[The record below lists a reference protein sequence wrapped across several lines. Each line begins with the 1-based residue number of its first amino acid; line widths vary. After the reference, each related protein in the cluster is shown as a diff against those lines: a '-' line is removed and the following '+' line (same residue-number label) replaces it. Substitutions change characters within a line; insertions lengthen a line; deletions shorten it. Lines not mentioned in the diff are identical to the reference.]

1 MREAPRPEV
10 RANRVGRSRERAGG
24 LRVEV
29 VLRLCKDIVESEEL
43 LRRGG
48 RVRGG
53 GEGAR
58 TVSGNDCAG
67 GEGGAVVHSAAVE
80 GGEGEE
86 GVGVRGVGGV
96 EEVDSAGGGG
106 VGGEGGGGPP
116 GEGGADEVWHCVVGG
131 GEGGIWG
138 VWGIWGIWG
147 YWVLAYCNAWVGV
160 TFSHH
165 WASVRGH

>member
-1 MREAPRPEV
+1 M
-10 RANRVGRSRERAGG
+10 
-24 LRVEV
+24 EV

-48 RVRGG
+48 RVQGG

-67 GEGGAVVHSAAVE
+67 GEGGAVVHSAAAE

-106 VGGEGGGGPP
+106 VGGEGWGSTRWRRDGRGLALC
-116 GEGGADEVWHCVVGG
+116 GVGG
-131 GEGGIWG
+131 GRGGIWG
-138 VWGIWGIWG
+138 YGDIGGYGG
-147 YWVLAYCNAWVGV
+147 YWVLAYCNAWVAV
-160 TFSHH
+160 TSSHH
-165 WASVRGH
+165 WASVRGIEAQWQSNCNYYQTQEQG